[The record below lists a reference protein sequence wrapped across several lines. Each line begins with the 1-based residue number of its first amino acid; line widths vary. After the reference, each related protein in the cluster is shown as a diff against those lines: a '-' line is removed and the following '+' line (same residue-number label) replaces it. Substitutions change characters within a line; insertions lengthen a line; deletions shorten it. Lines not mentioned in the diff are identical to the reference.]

1 MESKTM
7 KNYLN
12 KENARAERIAFRINQ
27 NHLLLAN
34 IYENLVDRDFKPAE
48 KDLRDLI
55 IDLRLII
62 KSLEDDD
69 F

>member
-7 KNYLN
+7 KNDLN

-27 NHLLLAN
+27 NHLLSAN

>member
-1 MESKTM
+1 ME
-7 KNYLN
+7 NYLK
-12 KENARAERIAFRINQ
+12 KENARAERISFRINQ

-48 KDLRDLI
+48 KDIRDI
-55 IDLRLII
+55 IVDLRLIL
-62 KSLEDDD
+62 KSIEEDD

>member
-1 MESKTM
+1 MKWKTM
-7 KNYLN
+7 ENNSN

-27 NHLLLAN
+27 HHLLLAN
-34 IYENLVDRDFKPAE
+34 IYENLVDREFKPAE
-48 KDLRDLI
+48 QDLRDLI

>member
-1 MESKTM
+1 MENK
-7 KNYLN
+7 LN
-12 KENARAERIAFRINQ
+12 KENARAERISFRINQ

-48 KDLRDLI
+48 KDIRDLI
-55 IDLRLII
+55 IDLRLIL